1 MIEILSV
8 LGLLS
13 SIHNVKIFGHLLFV
27 FTLVQTPF
35 ITFKPNKKGT
45 RMGALLIWLG
55 WCGFSLSRAMHEIN
69 SRNAR
74 GKLVQCARVGSHL
87 PPEDLQAR
95 LQGAGRADLRAKRE
109 YPAAFE
115 RFLRFFRL

>member
-35 ITFKPNKKGT
+35 ITFMATKKPPL
-45 RMGALLIWLG
+45 MG
-55 WCGFSLSRAMHEIN
+55 GFFVVAVKEMILHSRRRAAAACEPM
-69 SRNAR
+69 AR
-74 GKLVQCARVGSHL
+74 RGIFAR
-87 PPEDLQAR
+87 
-95 LQGAGRADLRAKRE
+95 RANIPVPK
-109 YPAAFE
+109 AAF
-115 RFLRFFRL
+115 FL